1 MFNKIALAVVAT
13 AIVAGCSPKNFES
26 DPVTVDT
33 PQGPVVCQLYTRG
46 LGDWDRSISH
56 PDGMSVKAADQICIA
71 EGQRQLKG

>member
-33 PQGPVVCQLYTRG
+33 PQGPVVCQLYTRVSVTG
-46 LGDWDRSISH
+46 IARSLI
-56 PDGMSVKAADQICIA
+56 PMA
-71 EGQRQLKG
+71 